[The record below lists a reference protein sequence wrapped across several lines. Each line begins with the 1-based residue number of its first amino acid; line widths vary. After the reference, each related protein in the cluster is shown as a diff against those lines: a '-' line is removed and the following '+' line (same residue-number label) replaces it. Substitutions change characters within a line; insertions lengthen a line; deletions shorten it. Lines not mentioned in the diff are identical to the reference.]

1 MTQFPFIATCELL
14 SNFLSV
20 TEEVLQENS
29 RKDVAANKIIFFI
42 IIEVFKLN
50 SYKDT
55 ILLKDSIYK
64 CKYFFFKIHSSAN
77 LSPCLQLVFYLKAF
91 LQIVKPFKILNMTTG
106 KINVSVENIFPLIK
120 KFLYSDHEIFLR
132 ELISNGT
139 DATLKLKHLTNI
151 GEAKVEYGNPIIEV
165 KIDKEG
171 KKLHIIDQGIGM
183 TADEVE
189 KYINQLAFS
198 GAEEFLE
205 KYKDSAKDSGIIGH
219 FGLGFYSAFMVAS
232 KVEIITKSYKDE
244 PAAHW
249 TCDGSPEF
257 SLEPADKTTRGT
269 EIILHIAEDSLEF
282 LEDFKIKELLNKY
295 NKFMPIPIKFGT
307 KTNTLPKPEDAPED
321 YTPETV
327 ETDNIINNPNPAW
340 TKQPA
345 DLTEE
350 DYKTFY
356 HELYPMQFEE
366 PLFNI
371 HLNVDYPF
379 NLTGILYFPKL
390 GSDMQIQKDR
400 IQLYQNQVFVT
411 DNVEGIVPEF
421 LTMLKGVIDSP
432 DIPLNVSRSGLQAD
446 AAVKKISNYITRKVA
461 DKLKSLFSEN
471 REDFEQK
478 WNDIKIVLEYG
489 MLSEDKFYEKAGAFV
504 LYPTVEDKYYTLEE
518 LKEALKEKQ
527 TDKDGKLVVLYAGNK
542 EAQHSY
548 IEIAKEKGYEV
559 LLLDSPIIS
568 HLIQKL
574 ESDNKDLTFVRVDS
588 DHIDNLIK
596 KEETTISKLSE
607 EEQNSLKTVV
617 ETVVPKQTYTVQL
630 EALDSQAAP
639 FIITQPEFMRRMKEM
654 SQTGGGGMFGMGNMP
669 EMYNLVVNTNSP
681 LASTILNTEDKTNQ
695 EHLVKQALDLAKLSQ
710 NLLKGEALTTFV
722 KRSFEMIK

>member
-1 MTQFPFIATCELL
+1 VNL
-14 SNFLSV
+14 NF
-20 TEEVLQENS
+20 
-29 RKDVAANKIIFFI
+29 
-42 IIEVFKLN
+42 
-50 SYKDT
+50 
-55 ILLKDSIYK
+55 
-64 CKYFFFKIHSSAN
+64 KYLI
-77 LSPCLQLVFYLKAF
+77 
-91 LQIVKPFKILNMTTG
+91 MTTG

-139 DATLKLKHLTNI
+139 DATLKLKHLSSI
-151 GEAKVEYGNPIIEV
+151 GEAKVDYGNPILEV

-171 KKLHIIDQGIGM
+171 KKLHIIDQGLGM
-183 TADEVE
+183 TAEEVE
-189 KYINQLAFS
+189 KYINQIAFS

-249 TCDGSPEF
+249 ICDGSPEF
-257 SLEPADKTTRGT
+257 TLEPADKTTRGT

-282 LEDFKIKELLNKY
+282 LEEFKIKELLNRY

-307 KTNTLPKPEDAPED
+307 KTETLPKPEDAPED
-321 YTPETV
+321 YVNETI
-327 ETDNIINNPNPAW
+327 EIDNIINNPNPAW
-340 TKQPA
+340 TKQPTELA
-345 DLTEE
+345 DE
-350 DYKTFY
+350 DYKKFY

-366 PLFNI
+366 PLFHI

-390 GSDMQIQKDR
+390 GSDLQIQKDK
-400 IQLYQNQVFVT
+400 IQLYQNQVYVT

-421 LTMLKGVIDSP
+421 LMMLRGVVDSP

-446 AAVKKISNYITRKVA
+446 GAVKKISNYITRKVA
-461 DKLKSLFSEN
+461 DKLKSLFTEN

-478 WNDIKIVLEYG
+478 WNDIKVVLEYG
-489 MLSEDKFYEKAGAFV
+489 MLSEEKFYEKAGAFV
-504 LYPTVEDKYYTLEE
+504 LYPNVDDKFFTLDE
-518 LKEALKEKQ
+518 LKENLKEKQ
-527 TDKDGKLVVLYAGNK
+527 TDKDGKLVILYAGNK

-568 HLIQKL
+568 HLIQKI
-574 ESDNKDLTFVRVDS
+574 EGDNKDLTFVRVDS

-596 KEETTISKLSE
+596 KDETTISKLSDSE
-607 EEQNSLKTVV
+607 KETLKNSL
-617 ETVVPKQTYTVQL
+617 ETYIPKAYTVQL

-654 SQTGGGGMFGMGNMP
+654 SQSGGGGMFGMGNMP
-669 EMYNLVVNTNSP
+669 EMYNLVVNTNSD
-681 LASTILNTEDKTNQ
+681 LASNILNTEDKSAQ
-695 EHLVKQALDLAKLSQ
+695 ENLVKQALDLAKLSQ
-710 NLLKGEALTTFV
+710 NLLKGEDLTAFV
-722 KRSFEMIK
+722 KRSFDLIK

>member
-1 MTQFPFIATCELL
+1 
-14 SNFLSV
+14 
-20 TEEVLQENS
+20 
-29 RKDVAANKIIFFI
+29 
-42 IIEVFKLN
+42 
-50 SYKDT
+50 
-55 ILLKDSIYK
+55 
-64 CKYFFFKIHSSAN
+64 
-77 LSPCLQLVFYLKAF
+77 
-91 LQIVKPFKILNMTTG
+91 MTTG

-165 KIDKEG
+165 KIDKDG
-171 KKLHIIDQGIGM
+171 KKLHLIDQGIGM
-183 TADEVE
+183 TSAEVE

-205 KYKDSAKDSGIIGH
+205 KYKDTAKDSGIIGH

-249 TCDGSPEF
+249 ICDGSPEF

-282 LEDFKIKELLNKY
+282 LEESKIKELLNKY

-307 KTNTLPKPEDAPED
+307 KTETLPKPEDAPED
-321 YTPETV
+321 YVAETV

-340 TKQPA
+340 TKQPT
-345 DLTEE
+345 DLNDE

-366 PLFNI
+366 PLFHI

-390 GSDMQIQKDR
+390 SGDLQIQKDK
-400 IQLYQNQVFVT
+400 IQLYQNQVYVT

-421 LTMLKGVIDSP
+421 LMMLRGVVDSP

-446 AAVKKISNYITRKVA
+446 GAVKKISNYITRKVA
-461 DKLKSLFSEN
+461 DKLKSLFTEN
-471 REDFEQK
+471 RADFEAK

-504 LYPTVEDKYYTLEE
+504 LYPTVDNKYFTLEE
-518 LKEALKEKQ
+518 LKENLKDKQ
-527 TDKDGKLVVLYAGNK
+527 TNKDGKLVVLYAGNK

-548 IEIAKEKGYEV
+548 IETAQEKGYEV

-568 HLIQKL
+568 HLIQKI
-574 ESDNKDLTFVRVDS
+574 EGDNSDITFVRVDS

-596 KEETTISKLSE
+596 KDETTISKLSD
-607 EEQNSLKTVV
+607 EEQTGLKTVL
-617 ETVVPKQTYTVQL
+617 EAIVPKQTYTVQL
-630 EALDSQAAP
+630 EAMDSQAAP

-654 SQTGGGGMFGMGNMP
+654 SQSGGGGMFGMGNMP

-681 LASTILNTEDKTNQ
+681 LASTILNTEDKSSQ

-710 NLLKGEALTTFV
+710 NLLKGEALTAFV